1 MISGERWMFMWRS
14 APESCSFTQLV
25 SQALS
30 TDPLGSLRGA
40 VLEAVG
46 ELGGG
51 TPRLT
56 LERPPRADFGDYS
69 TNAAL
74 LLPPRLRAAPSE
86 LAGRPGCAVTRGRW

>member
-1 MISGERWMFMWRS
+1 MFMWRS

-51 TPRLT
+51 TPRIT

-74 LLPPRLRAAPSE
+74 LLAPSLRAAPRDRKS
-86 LAGRPGCAVTRGRW
+86 VV